1 MQNRRNEQNQAER
14 MQKQGRQIPVEKKM
28 KLAQYIRAENMG
40 NRMRIRQREKI
51 LYGTETM
58 PPLWVK
64 GDSYRTEE
72 YIMPG
77 GEEQD
82 SMQDAPNTFRLRM
95 AAAIFLFIGF
105 LLCDAGQYKIFGYS
119 MNDIVGMISED
130 YFRIY
135 DAGGSEEPVQ
145 LSELFNLDFEK

>member
-1 MQNRRNEQNQAER
+1 MQNRKNEQYQTER
-14 MQKQGRQIPVEKKM
+14 ARKQGKQIPVEKRM
-28 KLAQYIRAENMG
+28 KLAQYIRAENMD

-58 PPLWVK
+58 PPLWAK
-64 GDSYRTEE
+64 GDALRMEE
-72 YIMPG
+72 YIRP
-77 GEEQD
+77 GEEED

-119 MNDIVGMISED
+119 MNDIYGMISED

-135 DAGGSEEPVQ
+135 NTDGSEEPVQ